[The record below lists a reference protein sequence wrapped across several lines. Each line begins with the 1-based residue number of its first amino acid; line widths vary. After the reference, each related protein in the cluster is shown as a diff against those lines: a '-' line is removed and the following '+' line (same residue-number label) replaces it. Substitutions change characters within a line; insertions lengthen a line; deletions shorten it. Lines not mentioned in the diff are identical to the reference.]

1 MQFNFLNKQSQKSL
15 IENYGNSID
24 EWKQRVRTQ
33 PISYQAENMELSN
46 AHIDDI
52 ANLSK
57 NIAETKSKPLRGRRP
72 SKVVFPRNSHLP
84 LSFTKPYFNPSSQS
98 RQNLLL

>member
-15 IENYGNSID
+15 IENYGTSLD

-33 PISYQAENMELSN
+33 PISYQAENMELNN

-72 SKVVFPRNSHLP
+72 SKVVFPYIL
-84 LSFTKPYFNPSSQS
+84 
-98 RQNLLL
+98 